1 MFSASPS
8 MSLPVIDGRLDL
20 AEYILGDP
28 ELREGL
34 VTLLC
39 RTADSN
45 RIVQKFSLGRGD
57 SDDLIALGETI
68 RATKEIAKVLAEH
81 HEAQQESG
89 SLEGGRG
96 SFSDGTSRQQS
107 CIGKIIS
114 RLKLDGP
121 CELAE
126 RIAAAIDEEGVNQL
140 HRFEQAESAAAAAL
154 AQEVESSR
162 IEGVVATESKSR
174 PTNKPKS
181 ETVMTP
187 EIESQDVWV
196 MRKEYVFHSMYQ
208 SGSNRLL
215 MSTGVV
221 RAQS

>member
-1 MFSASPS
+1 

-28 ELREGL
+28 ELREGI
-34 VTLLC
+34 VALLH

-57 SDDLIALGETI
+57 SDDLIALGKTI
-68 RATKEIAKVLAEH
+68 RVTKEIATMLAERQ
-81 HEAQQESG
+81 EARQERE

-107 CIGKIIS
+107 CVGKIID

-140 HRFEQAESAAAAAL
+140 HRFEQAESAAVAAL
-154 AQEVESSR
+154 AQEVESGQ
-162 IEGVVATESKSR
+162 IQGDNVTTELKSR
-174 PTNKPKS
+174 PTKKPKS
-181 ETVMTP
+181 ETVITP
-187 EIESQDVWV
+187 EVDSQDVWV
-196 MRKEYVFHSMYQ
+196 MRKEYALLSLYQ
-208 SGSNRLL
+208 SGSI
-215 MSTGVV
+215 
-221 RAQS
+221 